1 MKANCRSHEP
11 DDAREL
17 LLDGGPGM
25 TRRRFLG
32 GLATAASTLALA
44 RFEGLFSPTVSRQE
58 GRHRVV
64 SFHLDQPYL
73 DWSGTA
79 VPYYPP
85 PGARSAEVAAH
96 LTEEMLRRICINL

>member
-1 MKANCRSHEP
+1 MAAAASALAVASFEGFFP
-11 DDAREL
+11 
-17 LLDGGPGM
+17 
-25 TRRRFLG
+25 
-32 GLATAASTLALA
+32 ATA
-44 RFEGLFSPTVSRQE
+44 SRRQS
-58 GRHRVV
+58 HRAVV

-96 LTEEMLRRICINL
+96 LTEEMLRRTCIS

>member
-1 MKANCRSHEP
+1 MNPTMDENSCSVATF
-11 DDAREL
+11 
-17 LLDGGPGM
+17 GM
-25 TRRRFLG
+25 TRRRLLAL
-32 GLATAASTLALA
+32 LATATSALTVLGL
-44 RFEGLFSPTVSRQE
+44 EGLPTASRKQ
-58 GRHRVV
+58 GRRAVV

-96 LTEEMLRRICINL
+96 LTEEMLRRISINL